1 MYTNG
6 VKVRNFGDK
15 MVKAVYPGTFDPF
28 SNGHLDIVKRASQI
42 FDEVHI
48 LVSCNIKK
56 HPTFTAEER
65 VNLIK
70 MVVKD
75 MPNVKVIS
83 SNALVVQ
90 YAKENE
96 IKVIIRGLRN
106 YQDYESEFSLAQF
119 NKDIEPNI
127 ETLLMMPSAKN
138 QFISSSAIKEFV
150 IYNIDIS
157 PYVPKEIVPYV
168 TKKFKS
174 NNTKTLL

>member
-1 MYTNG
+1 
-6 VKVRNFGDK
+6 
-15 MVKAVYPGTFDPF
+15 
-28 SNGHLDIVKRASQI
+28 
-42 FDEVHI
+42 
-48 LVSCNIKK
+48 
-56 HPTFTAEER
+56 
-65 VNLIK
+65 

-75 MPNVKVIS
+75 IPNVKVIS

-168 TKKFKS
+168 TKNS
-174 NNTKTLL
+174 NQTIQKHYYRVLCTLFFS

>member
-15 MVKAVYPGTFDPF
+15 MAKAVYPGTFDPF

-75 MPNVKVIS
+75 MSNVKVIS

-90 YAKENE
+90 LKLSLGALE
-96 IKVIIRGLRN
+96 IIKIM
-106 YQDYESEFSLAQF
+106 SLSF
-119 NKDIEPNI
+119 H
-127 ETLLMMPSAKN
+127 
-138 QFISSSAIKEFV
+138 
-150 IYNIDIS
+150 
-157 PYVPKEIVPYV
+157 
-168 TKKFKS
+168 
-174 NNTKTLL
+174 

>member
-1 MYTNG
+1 MKKQIYIICLTIFCG
-6 VKVRNFGDK
+6 
-15 MVKAVYPGTFDPF
+15 
-28 SNGHLDIVKRASQI
+28 LLIVGCSS
-42 FDEVHI
+42 D
-48 LVSCNIKK
+48 
-56 HPTFTAEER
+56 
-65 VNLIK
+65 NLGEQDNK
-70 MVVKD
+70 
-75 MPNVKVIS
+75 
-83 SNALVVQ
+83 
-90 YAKENE
+90 NE
-96 IKVIIRGLRN
+96 TE
-106 YQDYESEFSLAQF
+106 QAQF